1 MRKLSIIDIRENI
14 NGVQHRD
21 FIQILD
27 STSTEICVHFMNY
40 CTSSSE
46 YHHRCNREVSIF
58 YLDVKVAL
66 FLYVGLKYLHSA
78 GILHRDI
85 KPGNLL
91 VNGNCLLK
99 VSINTCFLFFL
110 SLCFPYDVKVNN
122 RSN

>member
-27 STSTEICVHFMNY
+27 SASTEICVYFMNY

-58 YLDVKVAL
+58 Y
-66 FLYVGLKYLHSA
+66 LYVGLKYLHSA

-99 VSINTCFLFFL
+99 VSIYTCFLFFL
-110 SLCFPYDVKVNN
+110 SLCFPYDVKGNN